1 MKSIGIMQ
9 PYFFPYIG
17 YWQLINAVDEF
28 ILFDEVQYIRH
39 GWINRNRIL
48 KKGGG
53 WRYIQIP
60 IEKHSRETLI
70 KDIKIVKDIDIRGI
84 IANALSYYKE
94 IRAPNYEIVMNIIN
108 DVLVKDLDRDITKFN
123 KNIMSSICNYLG
135 IKTPI
140 SISSDYEF
148 DYTNVRGSGD
158 WALEISKQM
167 EVDEYINPIGGK
179 ELFDVK
185 KFDTGGIKIR
195 FLEPYKIE
203 YKQVGDIFEPSLSII
218 DVLMFNEK
226 DIIVDMLNKYRL
238 YSGD

>member
-1 MKSIGIMQ
+1 MQ

-108 DVLVKDLDRDITKFN
+108 DVLVKDLDCNITKFN

-140 SISSDYEF
+140 SISSDYGF
-148 DYTNVRGSGD
+148 DYTKVRGPGD
-158 WALEISKQM
+158 WALEISKQKGA
-167 EVDEYINPIGGK
+167 DEYINPIGGK

-185 KFDTGGIKIR
+185 KFDTEGIKIR
-195 FLEPYKIE
+195 FLESYKIE
-203 YKQVGDIFEPSLSII
+203 YKQVGDIFEQSLSII

-226 DIIVDMLNKYRL
+226 DIIVDMLSKYKL
-238 YSGD
+238 YGGD

>member
-1 MKSIGIMQ
+1 MQ

-185 KFDTGGIKIR
+185 KFDTEGIKIR

-203 YKQVGDIFEPSLSII
+203 YKQVGDIFKPSLSII

>member
-1 MKSIGIMQ
+1 MQ

-70 KDIKIVKDIDIRGI
+70 KDIKIVKDIDIREI

-108 DVLVKDLDRDITKFN
+108 DVLVKDLYRDITKFN

-167 EVDEYINPIGGK
+167 GVDEYINPIGGK

-185 KFDTGGIKIR
+185 KFDTEGIKIR

-203 YKQVGDIFEPSLSII
+203 YKQVGDIFKPSLSII

-226 DIIVDMLNKYRL
+226 DIIVDMLSKYRL
-238 YSGD
+238 YSGE

>member
-1 MKSIGIMQ
+1 MQ

-167 EVDEYINPIGGK
+167 GVDEYINPIGGK

-185 KFDTGGIKIR
+185 KFDTEGIKIR

-203 YKQVGDIFEPSLSII
+203 YKQVGDIFKPSLSII

-226 DIIVDMLNKYRL
+226 DIIVDMLSKYRL
-238 YSGD
+238 YSGE

>member
-1 MKSIGIMQ
+1 MQ

-185 KFDTGGIKIR
+185 KFDTEGIKIR

-203 YKQVGDIFEPSLSII
+203 YKQVGDIFKPSLSII

-226 DIIVDMLNKYRL
+226 DIIVDMLSKYRL
-238 YSGD
+238 YSGE